1 MAIVTLA
8 DTKAQLGI
16 SADDTRDDTELLG
29 YVDAAAAAVEKE
41 TGRVV
46 ERRTFTDQVL
56 VGRPR
61 RTILLPHVPVA
72 ELISLVSVDG
82 YAWDVSAGAA
92 VVDADSGAVTVV
104 TGPPLSGTLVAVYEA
119 GPAVVAPNDRL
130 AALIIIQHLWQT
142 QRGTMGIQLGGDSEG
157 GYVPGRGF
165 AIPRRAQELLAN
177 QLPGVA

>member
-8 DTKAQLGI
+8 DAKAQLNI
-16 SADDTRDDTELLG
+16 PADDTSDDAELLG
-29 YVDAAAAAVEKE
+29 YVAAAAAAVEKE

-46 ERRTFTDQVL
+46 ERRVFTDQVP
-56 VGRPR
+56 VGRPC

-72 ELISLVSVDG
+72 ELISLTSVDG
-82 YAWDVSAGAA
+82 YAWDVSAGA
-92 VVDADSGAVTVV
+92 VVLDADSGAVTLL
-104 TGPPLSGTLVAVYEA
+104 TGPPFSGTVVAVVEA

-130 AALIIIQHLWQT
+130 AGLIIIQHLWQT
-142 QRGTMGIQLGGDSEG
+142 QRGTMGIQLGGDSES

-177 QLPGVA
+177 PLPGVA